1 MRKYNQILVKEFKNA
16 IYHGREVGIF
26 VEEPRLIV
34 LGGFDNDDH
43 TINTVEVYNR
53 QASAW
58 ATLAPLPNPRH
69 FAAAAALEKKVGP
82 IML

>member
-1 MRKYNQILVKEFKNA
+1 M
-16 IYHGREVGIF
+16 
-26 VEEPRLIV
+26 
-34 LGGFDNDDH
+34 LGGFDNDDR

-82 IML
+82 IL